1 MELIYNAWGLA
12 EWILLIFILLILFG
26 SRKIPEVAR
35 SLGEAVREFRKA
47 MSETEQAVRVV
58 NVPEV
63 KQESKVQSSTQIL
76 SQDPLIELAK
86 KKGINVEGKTRVQI
100 VEELAK
106 KIKEEE
112 SNA

>member
-1 MELIYNAWGLA
+1 MDLIYNAWGPT

-47 MSETEQAVRVV
+47 MSETEQATKQMVQQEYKERVV
-58 NVPEV
+58 SER
-63 KQESKVQSSTQIL
+63 SD
-76 SQDPLIELAK
+76 DPLIDLAK
-86 KKGINVEGKTRVQI
+86 RKGINVEGKSRVQI

-106 KIKEEE
+106 KIREEE
-112 SNA
+112 STS